1 MPRATSRPSRKR
13 EGEQYSQTGEHAW
26 QPNAGGQP
34 ILQSSKFM
42 HIGLL
47 PSDLFA
53 RVGLSDPA
61 TTPAATE
68 TTRLAVLIDADNAS
82 ASVVR
87 ELLEE
92 VAKYGTATVK
102 RAYGD
107 WTTQNL
113 VGWKEH
119 LHRHA
124 IQPMQ
129 QFAYIK
135 GKNSTDS
142 AFIIDAM
149 DLLYAGNVDGFCLV
163 SSDSDF
169 TRLATRMREAGKV
182 VYGLGER
189 KTAEAVIAAC
199 DRFIFFEVLKRPSEA
214 ALPVQVAGVP
224 ELKELITHAIK
235 ETLRDSGWASLSA
248 VGSFINK
255 NNTSFDPRNY
265 GFAKLSE
272 LVRKQAYLEV
282 KETTDGSGNVHLSV
296 RTR

>member
-1 MPRATSRPSRKR
+1 MANGDS
-13 EGEQYSQTGEHAW
+13 
-26 QPNAGGQP
+26 
-34 ILQSSKFM
+34 
-42 HIGLL
+42 
-47 PSDLFA
+47 
-53 RVGLSDPA
+53 
-61 TTPAATE
+61 
-68 TTRLAVLIDADNAS
+68 TRLAVLIDADNAS
-82 ASVVR
+82 ASVAK

-92 VAKYGTATVK
+92 VAKYGTATIK

-129 QFAYIK
+129 QFAYTK

-142 AFIIDAM
+142 AYIIDAM

-169 TRLATRMREAGKV
+169 TRLATRLREAGKV

-189 KTAEAVIAAC
+189 KAPEAFIAAC
-199 DRFIFFEVLKRPSEA
+199 NKFIFFEVLKQPAEEVPRA
-214 ALPVQVAGVP
+214 KVADIP
-224 ELKELITHAIK
+224 DLQQLLTHAIS
-235 ETLRDSGWASLSA
+235 ETARDSGWASLSA
-248 VGSFINK
+248 VGSYIGK

-265 GFAKLSE
+265 GFTKLSE
-272 LVRKQAYLEV
+272 LVRKQPYLEV
-282 KETTDGSGNVHLSV
+282 KEVPDASAFVHLYV
-296 RTR
+296 RARQ